1 MLISPLTP
9 HAAKLNLQQTPPLLP
24 PSFCLFPVTEK
35 SYPFCSPSPGR
46 GVGLILCIVL
56 EIGIVLPLPR
66 SVMGSCEPTAPQTGQ
81 VCGLAPRFGKWH
93 FHRFTDLTRECT
105 NTAIWTELLQNRLFT
120 APAGKGII
128 LPHYT
133 DSTLL
138 TAISHG

>member
-1 MLISPLTP
+1 MS
-9 HAAKLNLQQTPPLLP
+9 HAAKLMLQQTPPLLP
-24 PSFCLFPVTEK
+24 PSFCLFPLTAK

-46 GVGLILCIVL
+46 GVGLILGIVL
-56 EIGIVLPLPR
+56 ETGIVLTLPWGA
-66 SVMGSCEPTAPQTGQ
+66 MGSCEPTAPQTEQ
-81 VCGLAPRFGKWH
+81 VCGLAPRFGKRY
-93 FHRFTDLTRECT
+93 FCRFTDLTRECT

-128 LPHYT
+128 LPPYI